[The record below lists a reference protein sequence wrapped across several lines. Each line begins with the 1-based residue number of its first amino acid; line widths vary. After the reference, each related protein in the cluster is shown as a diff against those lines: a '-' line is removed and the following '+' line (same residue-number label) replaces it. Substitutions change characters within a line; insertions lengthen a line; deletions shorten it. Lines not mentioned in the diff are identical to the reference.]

1 MYAYQCVLVYELL
14 SSQQSPVSHSTPEVS
29 LMSEM
34 PVVSPRAG
42 LGLNTHNNMG
52 TFPETSTFVHPQEL
66 SNTIRRQTVHH
77 VHSALLAHHAIFS
90 PDPCMHHLYL

>member
-1 MYAYQCVLVYELL
+1 MYAYQCVLVHELL

-34 PVVSPRAG
+34 PVVSPWAG

-52 TFPETSTFVHPQEL
+52 TVVQGS
-66 SNTIRRQTVHH
+66 
-77 VHSALLAHHAIFS
+77 
-90 PDPCMHHLYL
+90 